1 MYTKTSLR
9 GLALAFALTLGILAI
24 ASPQNIY
31 AASELVET
39 IGSTAEVEFNGGSLS
54 LVQVATFDFGLQNI
68 SSSAAD
74 YTATDVDD
82 DIQVSD
88 LRGNGKGWD
97 LNVSLSGFVNTDNGK
112 ELNGA
117 YVTLSG
123 TEIAG
128 VNGTIGTAP
137 TSTSTGTLKIDSDS
151 SELPIF
157 VADEDAGMGV
167 WGITTELTD
176 ATLTVLAGTAYAGA
190 YEANLTWTLQ
200 TTP

>member
-1 MYTKTSLR
+1 MYTKTKFS
-9 GLALAFALTLGILAI
+9 GLALAFALLLSVLTI

-39 IGSTAEVEFNGGSLS
+39 KGSSAEVEFKGGTLS
-54 LVQVATFDFGLQNI
+54 LAQVAAFDFGQQTI
-68 SSSAAD
+68 TSGSTD
-74 YTATDVDD
+74 YEAVSVGD

-88 LRGNGKGWD
+88 LRGTGSGWD
-97 LNVSLSGFVNTDNGK
+97 LNVSLSAFTGTDNGK
-112 ELNGA
+112 ELTGA

-123 TEIAG
+123 TQVAG

-137 TSTSTGTLKIDSDS
+137 TSPSTISLKLDSDG
-151 SELPIF
+151 EETPIF
-157 VADEDAGMGV
+157 IASEDAGMGV
-167 WGITTELTD
+167 WGITTGLTD
-176 ATLTVLAGTAYAGA
+176 AKLTVLPGTAYADT

>member
-31 AASELVET
+31 ADSELVET
-39 IGSTAEVEFNGGSLS
+39 KGSTAKVEFDGGELS
-54 LVQVATFDFGLQNI
+54 LAQVTTFDFGTQDI
-68 SSSAAD
+68 SSSTAD
-74 YTATDVDD
+74 HTATSVDN

-97 LNVSLSGFVNTDNGK
+97 LNVSLSDFVHATNSK
-112 ELNGA
+112 KLNGA

-123 TEIAG
+123 TQVAG

-137 TSTSTGTLKIDSDS
+137 TSTSTESLKIDADG

-157 VADEDAGMGV
+157 VAATDAGMGV

-176 ATLTVLAGTAYAGA
+176 ATLTVLTGTAYAGA